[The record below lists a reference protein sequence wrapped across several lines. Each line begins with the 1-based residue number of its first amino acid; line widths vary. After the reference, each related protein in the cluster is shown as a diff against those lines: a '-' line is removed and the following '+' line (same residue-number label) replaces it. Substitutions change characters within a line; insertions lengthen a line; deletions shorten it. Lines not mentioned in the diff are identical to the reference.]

1 MENITNLSTEAQ
13 DVTDVHVINAFLH
26 NNYEFRE
33 NELSH
38 KMEVRSLTH
47 PQFKELTDK
56 TLNSIVINAEMSLPD
71 TKVSKSKVC
80 ELIYCEETQMWNP
93 IQDYLNNLPKW
104 DGHNRVTELFSRL
117 PGATA
122 EHIYRLSIWMRS
134 VVAHWKQIDE
144 LHGNELV
151 PTLIGGQGCGKT
163 TFCKMLLPQHLR
175 QYVLDHLNFGNKFD
189 KEMALTNNLFVILD
203 EIEQIKPNQYAE
215 LKYTLSR
222 NRVTSRE
229 IYAHAQTDRQR
240 FASFI
245 ATTNTPQPLNDPTG
259 SRRFICIAIPEN
271 CNIYNSEAIDYD
283 QLYAQLVEEVIVQKQ
298 RYWLTQEEI
307 KQMENDNL
315 PFQHQLN
322 LDEIVDTCFRLPNEN
337 ECTSPMSIQQIL
349 DVITKRYTYI
359 PKNRATEVNVGKALR
374 SKGYKKHHLRSGNHY
389 YAVLR

>member
-175 QYVLDHLNFGNKFD
+175 QYVS
-189 KEMALTNNLFVILD
+189 A
-203 EIEQIKPNQYAE
+203 
-215 LKYTLSR
+215 
-222 NRVTSRE
+222 TSSTRKW
-229 IYAHAQTDRQR
+229 R
-240 FASFI
+240 
-245 ATTNTPQPLNDPTG
+245 
-259 SRRFICIAIPEN
+259 
-271 CNIYNSEAIDYD
+271 
-283 QLYAQLVEEVIVQKQ
+283 
-298 RYWLTQEEI
+298 
-307 KQMENDNL
+307 
-315 PFQHQLN
+315 
-322 LDEIVDTCFRLPNEN
+322 
-337 ECTSPMSIQQIL
+337 
-349 DVITKRYTYI
+349 
-359 PKNRATEVNVGKALR
+359 
-374 SKGYKKHHLRSGNHY
+374 
-389 YAVLR
+389 